1 MRKISTRCQAPNFRS
16 WLNRPRN
23 PNGASRLFKSSLERA
38 KQASTLPMALEDK
51 VSQSQV
57 SSLEPLSIEVHLPGD
72 DDDKPSMKAEVSLK
86 ELVEKLPPPPD
97 LEDPFVGV
105 GMAFEFHPLELK
117 REGRIQVSAVKAG
130 KRYRMGSL
138 QVISKPPVGKAAETK
153 EAAN

>member
-1 MRKISTRCQAPNFRS
+1 M
-16 WLNRPRN
+16 
-23 PNGASRLFKSSLERA
+23 
-38 KQASTLPMALEDK
+38 
-51 VSQSQV
+51 SQSQV